1 MLFGWQ
7 GTKEILV
14 GRLASYGCAPSLA
27 PRIGQKKAPAPKA
40 QSPLLYILSNA
51 PTSQRLLDASLCA
64 PRARAQQLLR
74 APVFLFFFRILLC
87 AYLRV
92 RQFPVATLG
101 CFQSRGTVALCP
113 LRRSTCRTRH
123 GLLSSAPT
131 AQHVV
136 DASRK
141 EQFSVQ
147 SRARTRKR
155 GASVSRVSIFRAAH
169 LRRSTCSQR
178 HPRGHCMFFN

>member
-1 MLFGWQ
+1 MAGHKGNSRWPSRQVRLRAVASAPGWP
-7 GTKEILV
+7 KE
-14 GRLASYGCAPSLA
+14 G
-27 PRIGQKKAPAPKA
+27 PRPKSPVAVVVHPEQCTYVATPARRVTLRTA
-40 QSPLLYILSNA
+40 RTGA
-51 PTSQRLLDASLCA
+51 AAA
-64 PRARAQQLLR
+64 PRAS
-74 APVFLFFFRILLC
+74 VFFRIVLC

-92 RQFPVATLG
+92 RQFPAATLG
-101 CFQSRGTVALCP
+101 CFLSRGTVALCP

-178 HPRGHCMFFN
+178 HPRGHCMLFN

>member
-1 MLFGWQ
+1 MHLRRNACS
-7 GTKEILV
+7 TRHSAHRAH
-14 GRLASYGCAPSLA
+14 GRSSCS
-27 PRIGQKKAPAPKA
+27 
-40 QSPLLYILSNA
+40 
-51 PTSQRLLDASLCA
+51 
-64 PRARAQQLLR
+64 ARQC
-74 APVFLFFFRILLC
+74 FFVFRILLC

-101 CFQSRGTVALCP
+101 CFLSRGTVALCP

-141 EQFSVQ
+141 EQVSVQ

-155 GASVSRVSIFRAAH
+155 GASVSRVSIFQAAH

-178 HPRGHCMFFN
+178 HPRGHCMFFIKIFGALA

>member
-1 MLFGWQ
+1 MSSKDLCASAHGRQPPDTECVVWMAGHKGNSRWPSRQ
-7 GTKEILV
+7 LRLRAVASAPDWPKE
-14 GRLASYGCAPSLA
+14 G
-27 PRIGQKKAPAPKA
+27 PRPKSPVAVVVHPEQRTYVATPARRVTLRTA
-40 QSPLLYILSNA
+40 RTGA
-51 PTSQRLLDASLCA
+51 AAA
-64 PRARAQQLLR
+64 PRANVFFLEFCF
-74 APVFLFFFRILLC
+74 APTC
-87 AYLRV
+87 ACASS
-92 RQFPVATLG
+92 RQRPWG
-101 CFQSRGTVALCP
+101 CSLSRGTVALCP

-155 GASVSRVSIFRAAH
+155 GASV
-169 LRRSTCSQR
+169 
-178 HPRGHCMFFN
+178 